1 MENEEG
7 AVISDA
13 ARKIIPVH
21 WGSFAF
27 FSKKHGQ
34 KGGISNEFALEI
46 YINYIN
52 QRMKRCFSLLL
63 WVEQLLPI
71 ICRTDVKSLWSFNFL
86 KSFDCVSAED
96 IVLRPQ
102 PSNLCSTFLK
112 TNTRSSKG
120 CCPRPTKRA
129 PRKIGASLCGWMCMR
144 KWAWEFGTTLTY
156 DITQI
161 ELQFKKLQGFC
172 SLHIITELVTLSR
185 KRRLN

>member
-1 MENEEG
+1 MLTISTDFFRISESSTVGCLANSKHRVGPSFPSFFLKVDKSIPVENEEG

-63 WVEQLLPI
+63 
-71 ICRTDVKSLWSFNFL
+71 
-86 KSFDCVSAED
+86 
-96 IVLRPQ
+96 
-102 PSNLCSTFLK
+102 
-112 TNTRSSKG
+112 
-120 CCPRPTKRA
+120 
-129 PRKIGASLCGWMCMR
+129 
-144 KWAWEFGTTLTY
+144 
-156 DITQI
+156 
-161 ELQFKKLQGFC
+161 
-172 SLHIITELVTLSR
+172 
-185 KRRLN
+185 